1 MHPTTNRSGV
11 VQEKIYAYLKSKKT
25 GAASSELVE
34 QVVKIKGASTGVS
47 ETLIR
52 TALSGDRRFTLDE
65 RMLWQIIEKNG
76 TPISDAEIAVV
87 SLFTARLAGKYGII
101 VEISAQKL
109 KGNKLTEHFHAF
121 INPGASILSSLHLP
135 GDVEQEIKQG
145 VTAEKGASA
154 LLHFLGDAVL
164 AGYDIHATVH
174 QLNAILG
181 KTQETIENQALC
193 LKLLTKKLLPSLNQ
207 KSQSDLS
214 LFFKLP
220 TIDTPNTEKE
230 VSNMVNIFARCR
242 ELAEAQ
248 KIGTTEALLE
258 FQYPAVMS
266 VDFSKYAF
274 DKAFLWSIPQSP
286 GIYQMKDKS
295 GKVIY
300 VGKAKNLK
308 DRVGSYFWNTTN
320 CLEKIA
326 GLLNAVYT
334 IELEITGSELAAMLL
349 EYQLI
354 KQYRPQFNQQIEVHE
369 RDARYG
375 SLKNFVLLLP
385 STVENCFE
393 LFFVKEGQPVQRY
406 ELLRDAVDLSG
417 IEEILAEMFEQNRE
431 PDDLAEDET
440 GEIDIVLS
448 WVDANKDFVN
458 FINLDVAGNQAACLK
473 LIKDYIRD
481 DEMLQKKQF
490 RWK

>member
-1 MHPTTNRSGV
+1 M
-11 VQEKIYAYLKSKKT
+11 
-25 GAASSELVE
+25 
-34 QVVKIKGASTGVS
+34 
-47 ETLIR
+47 
-52 TALSGDRRFTLDE
+52 
-65 RMLWQIIEKNG
+65 
-76 TPISDAEIAVV
+76 V

-101 VEISAQKL
+101 VEISAQKI
-109 KGNKLTEHFHAF
+109 KGNKQTEHFHTF
-121 INPGASILSSLHLP
+121 INPGASTLTSLHLP

-145 VTAEKGASA
+145 VPAENGALA
-154 LLHFLGDAVL
+154 LLHFLGDTIL
-164 AGYDIHATVH
+164 AGYDIHAMVH

-181 KTQETIENQALC
+181 KTQETIENHVLC
-193 LKLLTKKLLPSLNQ
+193 LKLLTKKLSPALNQ
-207 KSQSDLS
+207 KSQNDLS

-242 ELAEAQ
+242 ELVDAQ
-248 KIGTTEALLE
+248 KIGTIEALLE
-258 FQYPAVMS
+258 FQYPTVMS

-274 DKAFLWSIPQSP
+274 DKAFLWSIPQKP
-286 GIYQMKDKS
+286 GAYQMKDKS
-295 GKVIY
+295 GKIIY

-326 GLLNAVYT
+326 NLLNTVYT
-334 IELEITGSELAAMLL
+334 IEYEITGSELAAMLL

-354 KQYRPQFNQQIEVHE
+354 KQYRPLFNQQIDVHE
-369 RDARYG
+369 REARYG
-375 SLKNFVLLLP
+375 SLKNFVLILP
-385 STVENCFE
+385 STVEDCFE
-393 LFFVKEGQPVQRY
+393 LFFVKEGHPVQTY

-417 IEEILAEMFEQNRE
+417 VEEILAEMFEQHPE
-431 PDDLAEDET
+431 QDGLTEDET
-440 GEIDIVLS
+440 GEMDIVLS

-458 FINLDVAGNQAACLK
+458 YINIDVAGNQATCLK

-481 DEMLQKKQF
+481 DELLHKKQF

>member
-1 MHPTTNRSGV
+1 MHSITNRSGV

-25 GAASSELVE
+25 GAASGELVE
-34 QVVKIKGASTGVS
+34 QVVKIKGASPGVG
-47 ETLIR
+47 EKLIR

-101 VEISAQKL
+101 VEISAQRF
-109 KGNKLTEHFHAF
+109 KGNKLTEHFHTF

-145 VTAEKGASA
+145 VPAEKGASA

-164 AGYDIHATVH
+164 AGYDIHAMVH
-174 QLNAILG
+174 QLNAVLG

-193 LKLLTKKLLPSLNQ
+193 LKLLTKKLLPSLSQ
-207 KSQSDLS
+207 KALSDLM

-230 VSNMVNIFARCR
+230 VSNMVNIFVRCR

-248 KIGTTEALLE
+248 KIGTIEALLE
-258 FQYPAVMS
+258 FQYPTVLS

-334 IELEITGSELAAMLL
+334 IELEVTGSELAAMLL

-354 KQYRPQFNQQIEVHE
+354 KRYRPQFNQQIEVHE
-369 RDARYG
+369 RDVRYG
-375 SLKNFVLLLP
+375 SLKNFVLILP
-385 STVENCFE
+385 FTVENCFE
-393 LFFVKEGQPVQRY
+393 LFFVKEGQPLQRY
-406 ELLRDAVDLSG
+406 NLLRDAIDFSEV
-417 IEEILAEMFEQNRE
+417 EEILAEMFEQNRE
-431 PDDLAEDET
+431 SDDLTEDET
-440 GEIDIVLS
+440 GAIDIVLS
-448 WVDANKDFVN
+448 WIGANKDFVN
-458 FINLDVAGNQAACLK
+458 FINLDVAGNQVACLK

-481 DEMLQKKQF
+481 EEMLEKKQF
-490 RWK
+490 RWQ

>member
-1 MHPTTNRSGV
+1 MHLTTNRSGV

-25 GAASSELVE
+25 GAASSELVD
-34 QVVKIKGASTGVS
+34 QVVRIKGASPGVG
-47 ETLIR
+47 EKLIR

-65 RMLWQIIEKNG
+65 RLLWQIIEKNG
-76 TPISDAEIAVV
+76 TPISDAELVVV

-101 VEISAQKL
+101 VEISAQKF
-109 KGNKLTEHFHAF
+109 KGNKLTEHFHTF
-121 INPGASILSSLHLP
+121 INPGASMLASLHLP
-135 GDVEQEIKQG
+135 DDVEQEIKQG
-145 VTAEKGASA
+145 VPVEKGVLA
-154 LLHFLGDAVL
+154 LSHFFGDAILV
-164 AGYDIHATVH
+164 GYDIHAMGH

-181 KTQETIENQALC
+181 KTQETIENQVLC
-193 LKLLTKKLLPSLNQ
+193 LKLLTKKLIPALNQ
-207 KSQSDLS
+207 KSLSDLM

-230 VSNMVNIFARCR
+230 VSNMVNIFTRCR
-242 ELAEAQ
+242 ELVEAQ
-248 KIGTTEALLE
+248 KIVTIEALLE

-295 GKVIY
+295 GKIIY

-320 CLEKIA
+320 CLEKLA
-326 GLLNAVYT
+326 NLLNAVYT
-334 IELEITGSELAAMLL
+334 IEFEITGSELAAMLL

-354 KQYRPQFNQQIEVHE
+354 KQYRPLFNQQIEVHE
-369 RDARYG
+369 RNARYG
-375 SLKNFVLLLP
+375 SLKNFVLILP
-385 STVENCFE
+385 STVGNCSE

-406 ELLRDAVDLSG
+406 ELLRDAADLSG
-417 IEEILAEMFEQNRE
+417 VEEILAEMFEQHSE
-431 PDDLAEDET
+431 PDGLTEDET
-440 GEIDIVLS
+440 AEMDIVLS

-458 FINLDVAGNQAACLK
+458 YINIDVAGNQDACLK

-481 DEMLQKKQF
+481 DEMLEKKQF

>member
-1 MHPTTNRSGV
+1 MHPTTNRSSV

-34 QVVKIKGASTGVS
+34 QVVKIKGASPDVG
-47 ETLIR
+47 EKLIR
-52 TALSGDRRFTLDE
+52 TALSDDRRFILDE
-65 RMLWQIIEKNG
+65 RRLWQIIEKNG
-76 TPISDAEIAVV
+76 IPISDAELAVV

-101 VEISAQKL
+101 VEISAQKF
-109 KGNKLTEHFHAF
+109 KGNKLTDHFHTF
-121 INPGASILSSLHLP
+121 INPGASTLASLHLP
-135 GDVEQEIKQG
+135 RDVEPEIKQG
-145 VTAEKGASA
+145 VPAEKGVSS
-154 LLHFLGDAVL
+154 LLHFLGDAILV
-164 AGYDIHATVH
+164 GYDIHAVVH

-181 KTQETIENQALC
+181 KTQEAIENQVLC

-207 KSQSDLS
+207 KSLSDLS

-230 VSNMVNIFARCR
+230 VSNMVNIFARCC
-242 ELAEAQ
+242 ELFEVQ
-248 KIGTTEALLE
+248 KIGTIEALLE
-258 FQYPAVMS
+258 FQYPTVKS

-274 DKAFLWSIPQSP
+274 DKAFLWSIPQKP
-286 GIYQMKDKS
+286 GVYQMKDKS
-295 GKVIY
+295 GKIIY

-308 DRVGSYFWNTTN
+308 DRVGSYFWNTAN
-320 CLEKIA
+320 CLEKLA
-326 GLLNAVYT
+326 NLLNAVYT
-334 IELEITGSELAAMLL
+334 IEFKITGSELAAMLL

-354 KQYRPQFNQQIEVHE
+354 KQFRPLFNQQIEVHE

-375 SLKNFVLLLP
+375 SLKNFVLILP

-393 LFFVKEGQPVQRY
+393 LFFVKEGQPLQRY
-406 ELLRDAVDLSG
+406 ELLRDAVDLSSV
-417 IEEILAEMFEQNRE
+417 EEILAEMFEQHPE
-431 PDDLAEDET
+431 PDGLTEDET
-440 GEIDIVLS
+440 GEMDIVLS

-458 FINLDVAGNQAACLK
+458 YINIDVAGNQTACLK

-481 DEMLQKKQF
+481 DELLQKKQF

>member
-1 MHPTTNRSGV
+1 MHPTTNRPGV

-34 QVVKIKGASTGVS
+34 QVVRIKGASFGVG
-47 ETLIR
+47 EKLIR
-52 TALSGDRRFTLDE
+52 TALSGDHRFTLDA

-87 SLFTARLAGKYGII
+87 SLFTARLAWKYGII
-101 VEISAQKL
+101 VEISAQKC
-109 KGNKLTEHFHAF
+109 KGNKLTEHFHTF

-145 VTAEKGASA
+145 VPAEKGASA

-164 AGYDIHATVH
+164 AGYDIHAMVH
-174 QLNAILG
+174 QLNAVLG

-207 KSQSDLS
+207 KSLSDLT

-230 VSNMVNIFARCR
+230 VGNMVNIFARCR
-242 ELAEAQ
+242 ELTEAQ
-248 KIGTTEALLE
+248 KIGTIEALLE
-258 FQYPAVMS
+258 FQYPTIMS

-308 DRVGSYFWNTTN
+308 DRVGSYFWNTAN
-320 CLEKIA
+320 CLEKLA
-326 GLLNAVYT
+326 NLLNAVYT
-334 IELEITGSELAAMLL
+334 IEFEITGSELAAMLL

-354 KQYRPQFNQQIEVHE
+354 KHYRPLFNQQIEVHE

-375 SLKNFVLLLP
+375 SLKNFVLILP

-406 ELLRDAVDLSG
+406 ELLRDAVDLSSV
-417 IEEILAEMFEQNRE
+417 EEILAEMFEQHPE
-431 PDDLAEDET
+431 PDGLTEDET

-458 FINLDVAGNQAACLK
+458 YINIDVTGNQAACLK
-473 LIKDYIRD
+473 LIKDYIGD
-481 DEMLQKKQF
+481 DELLQKKQF

>member
-25 GAASSELVE
+25 GAASRELVE
-34 QVVKIKGASTGVS
+34 QVVKIKGASPDVG
-47 ETLIR
+47 EKLIR

-65 RMLWQIIEKNG
+65 RRLWQIIEKNG
-76 TPISDAEIAVV
+76 IPISDAELAMV
-87 SLFTARLAGKYGII
+87 SLFTVRLAEKYGII
-101 VEISAQKL
+101 VEISAQKF
-109 KGNKLTEHFHAF
+109 KGNKPTDHFHTF
-121 INPGASILSSLHLP
+121 INPGASTLASLRLP
-135 GDVEQEIKQG
+135 GDLEQEIKQG
-145 VTAEKGASA
+145 VPAEKGALA
-154 LLHFLGDAVL
+154 LLHFLGDAILV
-164 AGYDIHATVH
+164 GYDIHALVH
-174 QLNAILG
+174 QLNAVLG
-181 KTQETIENQALC
+181 KTQEAIENQALC
-193 LKLLTKKLLPSLNQ
+193 LKLLTKKLIPTLNQ
-207 KSQSDLS
+207 KSLDDVS

-230 VSNMVNIFARCR
+230 ISNLVNIFARCR
-242 ELAEAQ
+242 ELVESQ
-248 KIGTTEALLE
+248 KIGMIEALLE
-258 FQYPAVMS
+258 FQYPTVKN

-274 DKAFLWSIPQSP
+274 DKAFLWSIPQKP
-286 GIYQMKDKS
+286 GVYQMKDKS
-295 GKVIY
+295 GKIIY

-326 GLLNAVYT
+326 NLLNTIYT
-334 IELEITGSELAAMLL
+334 VEYEITGSELAAMLL

-354 KQYRPQFNQQIEVHE
+354 KQYHPPFNLQIEVHE

-375 SLKNFVLLLP
+375 SLKNFVLILP
-385 STVENCFE
+385 STVEDCFE

-406 ELLRDAVDLSG
+406 DLLRNAIDLSG
-417 IEEILAEMFEQNRE
+417 IEEILAEMFEQHLE
-431 PDDLAEDET
+431 QDVITEDEA

-458 FINLDVAGNQAACLK
+458 YINIDTAGNQASCLK

-481 DEMLQKKQF
+481 DELLQKKQF